1 MQISAPQAVRFLVV
15 NSTHGNKV
23 SAPMGSRYKNRLGE
37 VYRKDSFIT
46 DIGQRVHPEI

>member
-1 MQISAPQAVRFLVV
+1 MDKAAMQISAPQAVRFLVV

-37 VYRKDSFIT
+37 VYREEKNFPKI
-46 DIGQRVHPEI
+46 